1 MTLPDTIDCGWQSDA
16 ALIRMRSRA
25 NAGAVDCFGISA
37 GMANVSMDIIADLE
51 LEYEERCR
59 NKLVDAFENECRNVN
74 AARGKAVERRRIAQS
89 DEDKR
94 RLAQDIA
101 QLERIA
107 SDYMVKIAAYKAMDV
122 HTNVMFKVMTRAEAV
137 QKSCK

>member
-1 MTLPDTIDCGWQSDA
+1 MIELSVVSSGPSYA
-16 ALIRMRSRA
+16 ADVA
-25 NAGAVDCFGISA
+25 NA
-37 GMANVSMDIIADLE
+37 SMDIIADLE

-59 NKLVDAFENECRNVN
+59 NKLVDAFENEYRNVN
-74 AARGKAVERRRIAQS
+74 AARDKAVERRRIAQS

-107 SDYMVKIAAYKAMDV
+107 SDYMVKIAAHKAMDV
-122 HTNVMFKVMTRAEAV
+122 HTNVMFKVMSRAEAV